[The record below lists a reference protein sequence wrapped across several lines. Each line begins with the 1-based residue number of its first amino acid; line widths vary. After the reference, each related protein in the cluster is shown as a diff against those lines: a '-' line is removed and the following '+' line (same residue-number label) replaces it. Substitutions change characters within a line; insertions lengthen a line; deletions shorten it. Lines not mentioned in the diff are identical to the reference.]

1 MTLHLEVQ
9 VAGQIW
15 IPAVTVFIGAF
26 TIAAVGIFQNSIALG
41 FSYGVCVSTLVSVHY
56 SACFYASFVSAVHA
70 NMFLCTIVIGMCV
83 VPASLQMHQRVCT
96 TSL

>member
-1 MTLHLEVQ
+1 MSTLFKDILVQIQ

-41 FSYGVCVSTLVSVHY
+41 FSYGVCVSTLVR
-56 SACFYASFVSAVHA
+56 ACMTYEP
-70 NMFLCTIVIGMCV
+70 I
-83 VPASLQMHQRVCT
+83 
-96 TSL
+96 

>member
-1 MTLHLEVQ
+1 MAHAYGPDWLRLCFSLHSAVQ

-41 FSYGVCVSTLVSVHY
+41 FSYGVCVSTLVSHQP
-56 SACFYASFVSAVHA
+56 SA
-70 NMFLCTIVIGMCV
+70 G
-83 VPASLQMHQRVCT
+83 
-96 TSL
+96 